1 MTEKPFGFPPRAW
14 RVDFT
19 ISESWGFSSFI
30 VNCGFPGLSA
40 GTGGSNMP
48 PDPQKRPKSFFPFFL
63 ASFAALARAFPPS
76 EPTVLSTKTYSPDV
90 FRVL

>member
-1 MTEKPFGFPPRAW
+1 MTKKPFLFSTRAW
-14 RVDFT
+14 RVEFT
-19 ISESWGFSSFI
+19 ISESCGFSSFN
-30 VNCGFPGLSA
+30 VNFGFPGLST

-63 ASFAALARAFPPS
+63 ASFAALTRAFPPS

>member
-1 MTEKPFGFPPRAW
+1 
-14 RVDFT
+14 
-19 ISESWGFSSFI
+19 
-30 VNCGFPGLSA
+30 
-40 GTGGSNMP
+40 MP

-76 EPTVLSTKTYSPDV
+76 EPAVLSTKTYSPDV